1 MKNRLNIALALVG
14 PESER
19 GLIRLNDLL
28 SELTALQE
36 ALESIDRELN
46 GKSTLYYRVVNLSHK
61 STTSQTRTP
70 STVVI
75 EPVLKP
81 RMKGPRIKNRYGH
94 YPAKIHHAFF
104 QTINNIREERPI
116 RLSEPVLDAISALLD
131 GLGTEF
137 VRGQIRNNE
146 LKFSLD
152 EDLKGRVE
160 NLLKPEYR
168 SFGSV
173 EGQLLAVNV
182 ARGNRFYIYPD
193 VGPRSISCQF
203 PESLFDEAKRM
214 LRRNVKV
221 YGTKLFRENT
231 GFPFRVVDVEKLELA
246 EPSKPFPE
254 FRPSPIRVIGL
265 NADELVRESREN
277 W

>member
-1 MKNRLNIALALVG
+1 MKNKLNIALALTG

-28 SELTALQE
+28 SELTALRE
-36 ALESIDRELN
+36 TLECIDRELN
-46 GKSTLYYRVVNLSHK
+46 GKSTLYYRVVKLSHK
-61 STTSQTRTP
+61 STKTSKRTP

-81 RMKGPRIKNRYGH
+81 TMRGPRIKNRFGH

-104 QTINNIREERPI
+104 QTINRIKHDKPGD
-116 RLSEPVLDAISALLD
+116 LSEPVLDAISGLLD

-137 VRGQIRNNE
+137 AHGQIRNNE
-146 LKFSLD
+146 FKFSLD

-160 NLLKPEYR
+160 SLLKPEYK
-168 SFGSV
+168 SYGSV
-173 EGQLLAVNV
+173 EGQLLALNV

-203 PESLFDEAKRM
+203 PETLFDDARKN
-214 LRRNVKV
+214 LRRNVRI
-221 YGTKLFRENT
+221 YGTKLFRESN
-231 GFPFRVVDVEKLELA
+231 GFPFRIINVKKIEVAELT
-246 EPSKPFPE
+246 ESLPE
-254 FRPSPIRVIGL
+254 FKPVQIEIDGQS
-265 NADELVRESREN
+265 ADEAVRESREN

>member
-1 MKNRLNIALALVG
+1 MRNRLNIALALVG

-28 SELTALQE
+28 SELTALRE
-36 ALESIDRELN
+36 TLECIDRELN

-61 STTSQTRTP
+61 GTLSRSRTP

-81 RMKGPRIKNRYGH
+81 AMKGPRTKNRYGH

-104 QTINNIREERPI
+104 QTINHINEEKPFRV
-116 RLSEPVLDAISALLD
+116 SEPVIDAISSLLD

-137 VRGQIRNNE
+137 VRGQIRNGKF
-146 LKFSLD
+146 KFSLD
-152 EDLKGRVE
+152 EELKGRVE
-160 NLLKPEYR
+160 NLMRPEYR
-168 SFGSV
+168 SFGSI
-173 EGQLLAVNV
+173 EGQLLALNV
-182 ARGNRFYIYPD
+182 ARGNRFYIYPE
-193 VGPRSISCQF
+193 VGPRSLSCKF
-203 PESLFDEAKRM
+203 PDHLFDEAKKL
-214 LRRNVKV
+214 LRRNVRV
-221 YGTKLFRENT
+221 YGTKLYRENT
-231 GFPFRVVDVEKLELA
+231 GFPFRVVDVESIELA

-254 FRPSPIRVIGL
+254 FRPTQIEVEGPT
-265 NADELVRESREN
+265 ADELVRESREN